1 MKHGDRKQEK
11 ETERQLVRLKD
22 RKCLDKERGKEK
34 TKEKDKT
41 AQSKQKKDIDN
52 KKEVEERR
60 HEQI

>member
-34 TKEKDKT
+34 MKEKDKT

-52 KKEVEERR
+52 KKETEERR

>member
-34 TKEKDKT
+34 MKEKDKT

-52 KKEVEERR
+52 KKEIEERR